1 MRTNKSLDKKELK
14 KQLAIDKAEQKKKN
28 EALKRLKPLLFSF
41 ALWGVLMAI
50 VHIPV
55 IHDYLQVLFVEFVVN
70 STVFL
75 GSLLFFSVESQGSP
89 MINVAGFQM
98 RVIFEC
104 TAYNFY
110 LFAFSLA
117 VFGKWA
123 LKDKILNLLVF
134 IASIFIL
141 NVFRFIIMGY
151 IGKYFP
157 QAFHQI
163 HDYVWT
169 VVFGMA
175 VFILYIWR
183 NDKSELNN
191 A

>member
-1 MRTNKSLDKKELK
+1 MTKKNLDKKELK
-14 KQLAIDKAEQKKKN
+14 KQLAIDKAEKKKKD
-28 EALKRLKPLLFSF
+28 EVLKRLKPLLFSF
-41 ALWGVLMAI
+41 ALWGLLMSI
-50 VHIPV
+50 VHIPI
-55 IHDYLQVLFVEFVVN
+55 IHDYLQNFFIEFVVD
-70 STVFL
+70 STMFI
-75 GSLLFFSVESQGSP
+75 GNLLFFPVESTGSP

-98 RVIFEC
+98 KVIFEC

-117 VFGKWA
+117 IFGKWT
-123 LKDKILNLLVF
+123 LKDKLMNLLIF

-141 NVFRFIIMGY
+141 NIFRFIIMGY

-169 VVFGMA
+169 VVFGLA

-183 NDKSELNN
+183 NDKSQLNDV
-191 A
+191 

>member
-1 MRTNKSLDKKELK
+1 MTTKKNLHKKELK
-14 KQLAIDKAEQKKKN
+14 KQLSIDKAEQKKKD

-41 ALWGVLMAI
+41 ALWGLLMGM

-55 IHDYLQVLFVEFVVN
+55 IHDYLQAFFIEFVVN
-70 STVFL
+70 STVFI
-75 GSLLFFSVESQGSP
+75 GSLLFFPVESHASP
-89 MINVAGFQM
+89 IINVAGFQM

-117 VFGKWA
+117 LFGKWTF
-123 LKDKILNLLVF
+123 KDKLINLLIF

-169 VVFGMA
+169 VVFGLA

-183 NDKSELNN
+183 NDKSQLNH

>member
-1 MRTNKSLDKKELK
+1 LTAKNNIDKKELK
-14 KQLAIDKAEQKKKN
+14 KQYAIEKAQEKKKR
-28 EALKRLKPLLFSF
+28 EALESLKPLLFSF
-41 ALWGVLMAI
+41 VLWGALMGI
-50 VHIPV
+50 VHTPI
-55 IHDYLQVLFVEFVVN
+55 IYNYLTEFFVEFVVN
-70 STVFL
+70 STVFI
-75 GSLLFFSVESQGSP
+75 GNLLFFPVVNAGAH
-89 MINVAGFQM
+89 MLNVAGFQM

-117 VFGKWA
+117 VFGKWTI
-123 LKDKILNLLVF
+123 KDKMINLLIF
-134 IASIFIL
+134 ILSIFIL
-141 NVFRFIIMGY
+141 NVFRFIVMGY
-151 IGKYFP
+151 IGKFFP

-169 VVFGMA
+169 VIFGLA

-183 NDKSELNN
+183 NDKSQLND